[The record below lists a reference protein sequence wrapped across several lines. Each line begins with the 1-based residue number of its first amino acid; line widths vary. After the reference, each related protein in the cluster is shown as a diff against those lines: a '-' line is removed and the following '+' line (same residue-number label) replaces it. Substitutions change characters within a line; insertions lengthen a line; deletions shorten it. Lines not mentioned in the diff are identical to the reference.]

1 MIHIRTWQL
10 IAFWAIAVLGA
21 QLPMYVLAA
30 SIDNDEHAKSA
41 LGWLTSAVF
50 ATIAASVLYVLVSG
64 RLPQWMGQVKQND
77 GDEEE

>member
-1 MIHIRTWQL
+1 MKVEVRFWQL
-10 IAFWAIAVLGA
+10 IAFWAIAVCGA

-50 ATIAASVLYVLVSG
+50 ATIAASVLYALVSG
-64 RLPQWMGQVKQND
+64 RLPSFVKR
-77 GDEEE
+77 GEE